1 MKLPKELVDALRIGA
16 PGTAV
21 AWLATA
27 SREGKPN
34 LLPQP
39 FTDVLDDEFVLMPDL
54 FAQKTKVNLNE
65 NQVGALSVALP
76 AGLDWVVEGPC
87 NVFQWGH
94 PPAYRFQGLRAGDVL
109 GRWGEWDRLEPIDGL
124 PEDARPAVFAQRGVL
139 VIRAE
144 RVRRQEVV
152 R

>member
-1 MKLPKELVDALRIGA
+1 MKLPKELVEALRIGA
-16 PGTAV
+16 PGNT
-21 AWLATA
+21 LAYLVTA
-27 SREGKPN
+27 SLEGKPN
-34 LLPQP
+34 LLPQA

-65 NQVGALSVALP
+65 NLVGALSVAYP
-76 AGLDWVVEGPC
+76 SGIGWVIEGPC

-94 PPAYRFQGLRAGDVL
+94 PPGYRFQGLRAGEVL
-109 GRWGEWDRLEPIDGL
+109 ERWGEWDRLESIDDL
-124 PEDARPAVFAQRGVL
+124 PEEVRPTVFAQRGVL

-144 RVRRQEVV
+144 RVRNVEVG